1 MDSSTAT
8 YPQSRDAVLEKLSR
22 THLADALQA
31 SCADAG
37 AAGAAFQAGYFA
49 LMASLSPDEV
59 GSFMDHPNVEAAV
72 LGAQRLQL
80 TPDDL
85 DIAQEDAA
93 NYYSPAA
100 RSDDDVRRQ
109 VEWARR
115 VRAAA
120 GWPE

>member
-8 YPQSRDAVLEKLSR
+8 NLQSRDAVLEKLSR

-31 SCADAG
+31 PSANAG
-37 AAGAAFQAGYFA
+37 ATGAAFQAGYFA
-49 LMASLSPDEV
+49 LMSSLSADEV
-59 GSFMDHPNVEAAV
+59 GAFMDHPNVEAAV
-72 LGAQRLQL
+72 LGAHRLQL
-80 TPDDL
+80 TTDDL
-85 DIAQEDAA
+85 AIAREGAV
-93 NYYSPAA
+93 NYYSPEAQ
-100 RSDDDVRRQ
+100 SDHDVRRQ